1 MSPEM
6 LGFVLLGALLTG
18 IFIGFPI
25 AFTLLILA
33 IVFGTVGIGKQ
44 VFYLMYFQTVGLMG
58 EETLAAVPL
67 FVFMGHMLEQAGLME
82 RLFKSFQFIF
92 ARVRGALFLGVLLT
106 ATVFATATG
115 IIGASVTVI
124 GLLAAPTMMKGKYD
138 VAMSAGV
145 ITAGGCLGI
154 LIPPSVMLVI
164 LGPVL
169 GVSVVRLFI
178 AAIIPGLILSS
189 LFIGYTLIRCYIN
202 HDLGPRLPEDQRPT
216 SYFQIFKEF
225 FAGIV
230 PLAMIIFASLGSI
243 IAGLATPTEGAAMA
257 ATGSIL
263 LTACYGRLS
272 LENLKITGLK
282 TLQTTSMICFLA
294 VASNIYGA
302 VFARLG
308 TAGVITN
315 TLLSLAVSPMV
326 LVAILMVVAA
336 GMAGH
341 RFDLHSHLLPRS
353 GKNGIQ
359 PGMVRHT
366 SGGEFADRLPLPA
379 GGHGRLLSQRGR
391 PRLGSEKDL

>member
-44 VFYLMYFQTVGLMG
+44 VFYLMYFQTVGLMS

-92 ARVRGALFLGVLLT
+92 ARVRGALFLGVLMT

-178 AAIIPGLILSS
+178 AAIIPGLILSG

-202 HDLGPRLPEDQRPT
+202 PELGPRLPEDQRPT

-225 FAGIV
+225 VSGIV

-263 LTACYGRLS
+263 LTACYGKLS
-272 LENLKITGLK
+272 LENLKITG
-282 TLQTTSMICFLA
+282 
-294 VASNIYGA
+294 V
-302 VFARLG
+302 
-308 TAGVITN
+308 
-315 TLLSLAVSPMV
+315 
-326 LVAILMVVAA
+326 
-336 GMAGH
+336 
-341 RFDLHSHLLPRS
+341 
-353 GKNGIQ
+353 
-359 PGMVRHT
+359 
-366 SGGEFADRLPLPA
+366 
-379 GGHGRLLSQRGR
+379 
-391 PRLGSEKDL
+391 